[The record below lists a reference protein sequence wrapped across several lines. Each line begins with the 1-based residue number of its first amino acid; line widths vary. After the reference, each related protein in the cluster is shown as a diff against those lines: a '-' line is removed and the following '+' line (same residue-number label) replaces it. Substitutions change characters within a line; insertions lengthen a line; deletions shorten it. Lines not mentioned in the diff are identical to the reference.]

1 MSTENAKSVST
12 VTVTAKMGFLVGFL
26 VVAIALLSVMSF
38 RGIHN
43 LSGELH
49 NVANVSA
56 RKADLAARSSEEL
69 ANVASARRAA
79 VLQTMLSDAAG
90 ADAYK
95 RQWKETETRIQK
107 LVEELK
113 IMADTP
119 DDRKQVAAVASE
131 IDKIQKLSDQMMS
144 ALNNQQMDAALKL
157 QTESVGPAQE
167 RVRQMMVTYAT
178 LQRDHLK
185 SASDEAQASATVNR
199 WIIIAFV
206 CLSAIAGAVS
216 LWFLRTINAEFR
228 QVAAKLARDAAQV
241 AAAAARVR
249 GASKQLAQ
257 GASDQA
263 ASLQETS
270 ASVEEINSMTKQN
283 AHHSQ
288 QAAHLS
294 QSATSLLASANR
306 KFDEMKA
313 SMHDINQSSEKISK
327 IIHVIDEIA
336 FQTNILALNAA
347 VEAARAG
354 EAGMGFA
361 VVADEVRNL
370 AQRSAQAAKDTSA
383 LIEESIRSSREGR
396 ERVAELV
403 ESMRVVTENTSQ
415 SNELN
420 AQVNASS
427 EEQARGIAQISQTIL
442 QMQNVTSQTAGN
454 AEETAAAGEEM
465 AELAGNLQRSVL
477 RFREMVGRDRQDKE
491 DSQPAVASF

>member
-1 MSTENAKSVST
+1 MAVENSKTVSG

-26 VVAIALLSVMSF
+26 VVAMALLSVMSF

-49 NVANVSA
+49 QVANVSA
-56 RKADLAARSSEEL
+56 KKADYAARLSEEL
-69 ANVASARRAA
+69 AVTGGARRAA
-79 VLQTMLSDAAG
+79 VLQTMLSDASG
-90 ADAYK
+90 AENYK
-95 RQWKETETRIQK
+95 RQWKDTEQRVQK
-107 LVEELK
+107 LVEEMKPL
-113 IMADTP
+113 
-119 DDRKQVAAVASE
+119 AVTQTDQRQIGVITGQIE
-131 IDKIQKLSDQMMS
+131 KIQTISEQMLR
-144 ALNNQQMDAALKL
+144 ALNSQQMDVALKL
-157 QTESVGPAQE
+157 QTESLNPAQE
-167 RVRQMMVTYAT
+167 EVRQTMAKFSTQ
-178 LQRDHLK
+178 QRNELK
-185 SASDEAQASATVNR
+185 RAAEEAQSSASINR
-199 WIIIAFV
+199 WLIIVFV
-206 CLSAIAGAVS
+206 CLSAVS
-216 LWFLRTINAEFR
+216 GCAAMWFLRKINGEFR
-228 QVAAKLARDAAQV
+228 DVAARLARDAAQV
-241 AAAAARVR
+241 AAAASRVR
-249 GASKQLAQ
+249 GASKMLAQ

-263 ASLQETS
+263 ASLEETS

-288 QAAHLS
+288 QAAQLS
-294 QSATSLLASANR
+294 QSATGLLANANQ
-306 KFDEMKA
+306 KFDQMKA
-313 SMHDINQSSEKISK
+313 SMNDINQSSEKISK

-370 AQRSAQAAKDTSA
+370 AQRSAQAAKDTST

-396 ERVAELV
+396 DRVAELV
-403 ESMRVVTENTSQ
+403 ESMRVVTDNTTQ

-454 AEETAAAGEEM
+454 AEETAAAGDEM
-465 AELAGNLQRSVL
+465 AELAGHLQTSVI
-477 RFREMVGRDRQDKE
+477 RFREMVGRDKKANE
-491 DSQPAVASF
+491 VEVAV